1 MTATKGVIVTVKK
14 INDFMTELQKDPAK
28 LKRFLRDVMGPMCR
42 QLDENEADKMLV
54 VFALTEPI
62 ETSNNQRTITEV
74 YEHAGKTYHV
84 TYGLEDYPIVEEI
97 LKDDIQ

>member
-1 MTATKGVIVTVKK
+1 MTVKK
-14 INDFMTELQKDPAK
+14 IDDFVTELQKNPEK
-28 LKRFLRDVMGPMCR
+28 LKRFLRDVMGPMRR

-97 LKDDIQ
+97 LEDDIQ

>member
-1 MTATKGVIVTVKK
+1 MEDFTQKL
-14 INDFMTELQKDPAK
+14 INDPEK
-28 LKRFLRDVMGPMCR
+28 LRRFLRDVMGPMRR

-84 TYGLEDYPIVEEI
+84 TYGLDDYPVVEEI
-97 LKDDIQ
+97 LEDEAQR

>member
-1 MTATKGVIVTVKK
+1 MEDFTQKL
-14 INDFMTELQKDPAK
+14 INDPEK
-28 LKRFLRDVMGPMCR
+28 LRRFLRDVMGPMRR

-84 TYGLEDYPIVEEI
+84 TYGLDDYPLVEEI
-97 LKDDIQ
+97 LENEAQR

>member
-1 MTATKGVIVTVKK
+1 M
-14 INDFMTELQKDPAK
+14 
-28 LKRFLRDVMGPMCR
+28 RDVMGPMRR

-84 TYGLEDYPIVEEI
+84 TYGLDDYPLVEEI
-97 LKDDIQ
+97 LENEAQR

>member
-1 MTATKGVIVTVKK
+1 MTVKK
-14 INDFMTELQKDPAK
+14 IDDFVTELQKNPKK
-28 LKRFLRDVMGPMCR
+28 LKRFLRDVMGPMRR